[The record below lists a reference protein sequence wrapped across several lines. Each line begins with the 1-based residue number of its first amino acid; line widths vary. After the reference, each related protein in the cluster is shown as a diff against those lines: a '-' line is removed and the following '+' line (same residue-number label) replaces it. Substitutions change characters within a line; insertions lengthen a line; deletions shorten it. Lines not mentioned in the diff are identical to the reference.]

1 MFAVSNSIQF
11 RFLYKPIKADLSI
24 LIKKSSLVL
33 HSNYQLRDRVKLYQ
47 STQKSVNVFLLQE
60 PLISE
65 AVDPPKNK
73 PFNRNVSASKTTA
86 PRSSSPAASP
96 SAEASGETLILQ
108 ETTAAAEALDAPADR
123 QSLQQSTAE
132 QEPPGLDL
140 LGVTGGPE
148 RHLEA
153 LEALRDISK
162 LREKFSKL
170 QARVVELEEGKL
182 EQSQLTHVTELIT
195 NKGSTLFCKS
205 YIHTRRLNQH
215 GPDLY

>member
-1 MFAVSNSIQF
+1 M
-11 RFLYKPIKADLSI
+11 
-24 LIKKSSLVL
+24 L
-33 HSNYQLRDRVKLYQ
+33 HSNYQFPENDQETESNCQ

-73 PFNRNVSASKTTA
+73 PLNRNVSASKTTA

-140 LGVTGGPE
+140 LGGPE
-148 RHLEA
+148 CHLEA

-182 EQSQLTHVTELIT
+182 EQSELTHVTELIT